1 MIFHWWKARRRARL
15 LKTPYPPH
23 WNDIL
28 AESIPQIAMLTA
40 VQQKKLRRQIQIFV
54 AEKNWE
60 GCNGLELTEEMRV
73 TIAAMACLLVVGLAE
88 EEYFDHVASIL
99 VYPDSY
105 VAKNV
110 QMLGSGTLVE
120 GPQARI
126 GEAWYRGPVLVS
138 WSDIQQTTRNETF
151 GRNVVL
157 HEFAHQLDMLN
168 GRVADGEPLLPS
180 RDRIRSWNAVM
191 QSAFDQLVTA
201 CHQGDRTL
209 IDCYG
214 ATSRAEFFAVVTEL
228 FFEGPTPLRHWHPE
242 VYVELVRFYGLDPA
256 RWGP

>member
-1 MIFHWWKARRRARL
+1 
-15 LKTPYPPH
+15 
-23 WNDIL
+23 
-28 AESIPQIAMLTA
+28 ESIPQIAMLTA
-40 VQQKKLRRQIQIFV
+40 DQQKKLRRQIQIFV

-151 GRNVVL
+151 
-157 HEFAHQLDMLN
+157 
-168 GRVADGEPLLPS
+168 
-180 RDRIRSWNAVM
+180 
-191 QSAFDQLVTA
+191 
-201 CHQGDRTL
+201 
-209 IDCYG
+209 
-214 ATSRAEFFAVVTEL
+214 
-228 FFEGPTPLRHWHPE
+228 
-242 VYVELVRFYGLDPA
+242 
-256 RWGP
+256 